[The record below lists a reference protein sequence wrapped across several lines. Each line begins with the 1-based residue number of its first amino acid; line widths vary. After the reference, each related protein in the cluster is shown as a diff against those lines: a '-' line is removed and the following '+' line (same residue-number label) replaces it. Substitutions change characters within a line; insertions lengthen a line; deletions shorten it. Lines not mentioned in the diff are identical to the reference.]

1 MTSMFEDPTAAI
13 ARETENPTVAD
24 WVKFEC
30 AQIIIR
36 VIYLTEVVIGFNA
49 TCEVRRPCDFLR
61 LSSCHTFERD
71 SCLGNDTNHIIM
83 NLLIQ
88 P

>member
-36 VIYLTEVVIGFNA
+36 VIYLTEVVTGF
-49 TCEVRRPCDFLR
+49 
-61 LSSCHTFERD
+61 
-71 SCLGNDTNHIIM
+71 
-83 NLLIQ
+83 
-88 P
+88 